1 MTYQEFRNT
10 YKNLL
15 KKHCEI
21 SNLFEAGYII
31 EMEKTEYLKIG
42 SKWKENAKITK
53 EVDYIHYCNVF
64 DAVYFFKNLGG
75 YERTIKPTY
84 AEIKENI
91 KEIAIDWQL
100 DFDNHGYSYYD
111 LIRYNNFFEFLARK
125 YGLIKEFKENCI
137 I

>member
-64 DAVYFFKNLGG
+64 DSVYFFKNLGG
-75 YERTIKPTY
+75 YERTIK
-84 AEIKENI
+84 
-91 KEIAIDWQL
+91 
-100 DFDNHGYSYYD
+100 GYTFAGYIPIEQISISPDKTKKSVYSFY
-111 LIRYNNFFEFLARK
+111 IHR
-125 YGLIKEFKENCI
+125 
-137 I
+137 